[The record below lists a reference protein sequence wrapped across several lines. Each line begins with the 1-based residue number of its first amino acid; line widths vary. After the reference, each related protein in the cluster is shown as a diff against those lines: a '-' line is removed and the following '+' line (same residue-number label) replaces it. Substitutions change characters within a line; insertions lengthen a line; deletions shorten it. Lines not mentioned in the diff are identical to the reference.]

1 MYRGKIMSTLRGW
14 IYYIVL
20 ALTLIPLAIALI
32 ILYPAS
38 LSLRYRL
45 ATGWARFML
54 KVGEVICGM
63 RYQFKGLENF
73 PTDDSPLLILSKHQS
88 AWDIFALGAII
99 PHQTSFV
106 YKKELHYVPV
116 FGQALA
122 TLHMMAID
130 RKKGSRAYEQFMHQG
145 QQFLQ
150 KGWWLAMFPE
160 GTRTAPGQKTHYK
173 SGGARFAVATGT
185 PIIPIALNSGEC
197 WPRNSISKTPGL
209 ITVCIGP
216 KIETKNRTFE
226 DVQQQLVGWIEGQMH
241 EISPEA
247 YSGRITNEFE
257 ASPKEKGS
265 H

>member
-1 MYRGKIMSTLRGW
+1 MSTIRGW
-14 IYYIVL
+14 IYYLVL
-20 ALTLIPLAIALI
+20 AVTLVPLAIVLI

-38 LSLRYRL
+38 LAFRYRL
-45 ATGWARFML
+45 AMNWARFML
-54 KVGEVICGM
+54 KMGEVICGM

-73 PTDDSPLLILSKHQS
+73 PTDGTSVLVLSKHQS
-88 AWDIFALGAII
+88 AWDIFALGSVI
-99 PHQTSFV
+99 PHRTSFV

-130 RKKGSRAYEQFMHQG
+130 RKKGSRAYEQFIKQG
-145 QQFLQ
+145 KEFLN

-209 ITVCIGP
+209 ITLSVGP
-216 KIETKNRTFE
+216 MIKTEGRTFE
-226 DVQQQLVGWIEGQMH
+226 AVQEELVAWIEGEMH
-241 EISPEA
+241 VISSEL
-247 YSGRITNEFE
+247 YGDKVTNEFE
-257 ASPKEKGS
+257 KP
-265 H
+265 

>member
-1 MYRGKIMSTLRGW
+1 MSTIRGW
-14 IYYIVL
+14 IYYITL
-20 ALTLIPLAIALI
+20 ALTLIPLALAMI

-45 ATGWARFML
+45 AMNWARFML
-54 KVGEVICGM
+54 RMGDVICGI

-73 PTDDSPLLILSKHQS
+73 PTDGTSVLVLSKHQS
-88 AWDIFALGAII
+88 AWDIFALGATI

-106 YKKELHYVPV
+106 YKRELHYVPV

-130 RKKGSRAYEQFMHQG
+130 RNKGSKAYVQFMHQG
-145 QQFLQ
+145 RSFLE

-173 SGGARFAVATGT
+173 SGGARFAVSTGT

-197 WPRNSISKTPGL
+197 WPRNSISKKPGL
-209 ITVCIGP
+209 ITLSVGP
-216 KIETKNRTFE
+216 MIKTQGRTFE
-226 DVQQQLVGWIEGQMH
+226 EVQKDLVSWIEGEMH
-241 EISPEA
+241 VISPEV
-247 YSGRITNEFE
+247 YGDKLTNEFE
-257 ASPKEKGS
+257 EMID
-265 H
+265 

>member
-1 MYRGKIMSTLRGW
+1 MSTIRGW
-14 IYYIVL
+14 IYYLVL
-20 ALTLIPLAIALI
+20 AVTLVPLAIVLI

-38 LSLRYRL
+38 LAFRYRL
-45 ATGWARFML
+45 AMNWARFML
-54 KVGEVICGM
+54 KMGEVICGM

-73 PTDDSPLLILSKHQS
+73 PTDGTSVLVLSKHQS
-88 AWDIFALGAII
+88 AWDIFALGSVI
-99 PHQTSFV
+99 PHRTSFV

-130 RKKGSRAYEQFMHQG
+130 RKKGSRAYEQFMKQG
-145 QQFLQ
+145 KEFLN

-209 ITVCIGP
+209 ITLSVGP
-216 KIETKNRTFE
+216 MIKTEGRTFE
-226 DVQQQLVGWIEGQMH
+226 AVQEELVAWIEGEMH
-241 EISPEA
+241 VISSEL
-247 YSGRITNEFE
+247 YGDKVTNEFE
-257 ASPKEKGS
+257 KP
-265 H
+265 

>member
-1 MYRGKIMSTLRGW
+1 MSTIRGW
-14 IYYIVL
+14 IYYLVL
-20 ALTLIPLAIALI
+20 AVTLVPLAIVLI

-38 LSLRYRL
+38 LAFRYRL
-45 ATGWARFML
+45 AMNWARFML
-54 KVGEVICGM
+54 KMGEVICGM

-73 PTDDSPLLILSKHQS
+73 PTDGTSVLVLSKHQS
-88 AWDIFALGAII
+88 AWDIFALGSVI
-99 PHQTSFV
+99 PHRTSFV

-130 RKKGSRAYEQFMHQG
+130 RKKGSRAYEQFMKQG
-145 QQFLQ
+145 KEFLN

-197 WPRNSISKTPGL
+197 WPRKSISKTPGL
-209 ITVCIGP
+209 ITLSVGP
-216 KIETKNRTFE
+216 MIDTEGSTFE
-226 DVQQQLVGWIEGQMH
+226 AVQEELVAWIEGEMH
-241 EISPEA
+241 VISSEL
-247 YSGRITNEFE
+247 YGDKVTNEFE
-257 ASPKEKGS
+257 KP
-265 H
+265 

>member
-1 MYRGKIMSTLRGW
+1 MSTIRGW
-14 IYYIVL
+14 IYYLVL
-20 ALTLIPLAIALI
+20 AVTLVPLAIVLI

-38 LSLRYRL
+38 LAFRYRL
-45 ATGWARFML
+45 AMNWARFML
-54 KVGEVICGM
+54 KMGEVICGM

-73 PTDDSPLLILSKHQS
+73 PTDGTSVLVLSKHQS
-88 AWDIFALGAII
+88 AWDIFALGSVI
-99 PHQTSFV
+99 PHRTSFV

-130 RKKGSRAYEQFMHQG
+130 RKKGSRAYEQFMKQG
-145 QQFLQ
+145 KEFLN

-209 ITVCIGP
+209 IILSVGP
-216 KIETKNRTFE
+216 MIQTEGRTFE
-226 DVQQQLVGWIEGQMH
+226 AVQEELVAWIEGEMH
-241 EISPEA
+241 VISPEL
-247 YSGRITNEFE
+247 YGGKVTIEFE
-257 ASPKEKGS
+257 KP
-265 H
+265 

>member
-1 MYRGKIMSTLRGW
+1 MSTIRGW
-14 IYYIVL
+14 IYYLVL
-20 ALTLIPLAIALI
+20 AVTLVPLAIVLI

-38 LSLRYRL
+38 LAFRYCL
-45 ATGWARFML
+45 AMNWARFML
-54 KVGEVICGM
+54 KMGEVICGM

-73 PTDDSPLLILSKHQS
+73 PTDGTSVLVLSKHQS
-88 AWDIFALGAII
+88 AWDIFALGSVI
-99 PHQTSFV
+99 PHRTSFV

-130 RKKGSRAYEQFMHQG
+130 RKKGSRAYEQFMKQG
-145 QQFLQ
+145 KDFLN

-209 ITVCIGP
+209 ITLSVGP
-216 KIETKNRTFE
+216 MIKTEGRTFE
-226 DVQQQLVGWIEGQMH
+226 AVQEELVAWIEGEMH
-241 EISPEA
+241 VISSEL
-247 YSGRITNEFE
+247 YGDKVTNEFE
-257 ASPKEKGS
+257 KP
-265 H
+265 

>member
-1 MYRGKIMSTLRGW
+1 MYRGNVMSTLRGW

-20 ALTLIPLAIALI
+20 ALTLIPLALALI
-32 ILYPAS
+32 VLYPAS
-38 LSLRYRL
+38 LALRYRL
-45 ATGWARFML
+45 ATQWAEFML
-54 KVGEVICGM
+54 RVGEVVCGM

-73 PTDDSPLLILSKHQS
+73 PEDDSPLLILSKHQS
-88 AWDIFALGAII
+88 AWDIFALASII

-130 RKKGSRAYEQFMHQG
+130 RKKGSRAYEQFMQQG
-145 QQFLQ
+145 KLFLQ

-160 GTRTAPGQKTHYK
+160 GTRTAPGQKIHYK

-185 PIIPIALNSGEC
+185 PILPIALNSGEC

-209 ITVCIGP
+209 ITVSVGP
-216 KIETKNRTFE
+216 RIETKGRTFE
-226 DVQQQLVGWIEGQMH
+226 EVQQELVSWIEGEMH
-241 EISPEA
+241 EISPEVYA
-247 YSGRITNEFE
+247 GRMTNEFE
-257 ASPKEKGS
+257 EPQEKAR
-265 H
+265 

>member
-1 MYRGKIMSTLRGW
+1 MSTIRGW
-14 IYYIVL
+14 IYYLVL
-20 ALTLIPLAIALI
+20 AVTLVPLAIVLI

-38 LSLRYRL
+38 LAFRYRL
-45 ATGWARFML
+45 AMNWARFML
-54 KVGEVICGM
+54 KMGEVICGM

-73 PTDDSPLLILSKHQS
+73 PTDGTSVLVLSKHQS
-88 AWDIFALGAII
+88 AWDIFALGSVI
-99 PHQTSFV
+99 PHRTSFV

-130 RKKGSRAYEQFMHQG
+130 RKKGSRAYEQFMKQG
-145 QQFLQ
+145 KEFLN

-185 PIIPIALNSGEC
+185 PIIPIALNSCEC

-209 ITVCIGP
+209 ITLSVGP
-216 KIETKNRTFE
+216 MIKTEGRTFE
-226 DVQQQLVGWIEGQMH
+226 AVQEELVAWIEGEMH
-241 EISPEA
+241 VISSEL
-247 YSGRITNEFE
+247 YGDKVTNEFE
-257 ASPKEKGS
+257 KP
-265 H
+265 

>member
-1 MYRGKIMSTLRGW
+1 MSTIRGW
-14 IYYIVL
+14 IYYLVL
-20 ALTLIPLAIALI
+20 AVTLVPLAIVLI

-38 LSLRYRL
+38 LAFRYRL
-45 ATGWARFML
+45 AMNWARFML
-54 KVGEVICGM
+54 KMGEVICGM

-73 PTDDSPLLILSKHQS
+73 PTDGTSVLVLSKHQS
-88 AWDIFALGAII
+88 AWDIFALGSVI
-99 PHQTSFV
+99 PHRTSFA

-130 RKKGSRAYEQFMHQG
+130 RKKGSRAYEQFTKQG
-145 QQFLQ
+145 QEFLA

-209 ITVCIGP
+209 ITLSVGP
-216 KIETKNRTFE
+216 MIQTEGRTFE
-226 DVQQQLVGWIEGQMH
+226 SVQEELVGWIEGEMH
-241 EISPEA
+241 VISPEV
-247 YSGRITNEFE
+247 YGGKVTNEFE
-257 ASPKEKGS
+257 KP
-265 H
+265 

>member
-1 MYRGKIMSTLRGW
+1 MSTIRGW
-14 IYYIVL
+14 IYYLVL
-20 ALTLIPLAIALI
+20 AVTLVPLAIVLI

-38 LSLRYRL
+38 LAFRYRL
-45 ATGWARFML
+45 AMNWARFML
-54 KVGEVICGM
+54 KMGEVICGM

-73 PTDDSPLLILSKHQS
+73 PTDGTSVLVLSKHQS
-88 AWDIFALGAII
+88 AWDIFALGSVI
-99 PHQTSFV
+99 PHRTSFV

-130 RKKGSRAYEQFMHQG
+130 RKKGSRAYEQFTKQG
-145 QQFLQ
+145 QEFLA
-150 KGWWLAMFPE
+150 KGWCLAMFPE

-209 ITVCIGP
+209 ITLSVGP
-216 KIETKNRTFE
+216 MIKTEGRTFE
-226 DVQQQLVGWIEGQMH
+226 AVQEELVAWIEGEMH
-241 EISPEA
+241 VISPEL
-247 YSGRITNEFE
+247 YGSKVTNEFE
-257 ASPKEKGS
+257 KP
-265 H
+265 

>member
-1 MYRGKIMSTLRGW
+1 MIRGW
-14 IYYIVL
+14 IYYLVL
-20 ALTLIPLAIALI
+20 AVTLVPLAIALI

-38 LSLRYRL
+38 LAFRYRL
-45 ATGWARFML
+45 AMNWARFML
-54 KVGEVICGM
+54 KMGELICGM

-73 PTDDSPLLILSKHQS
+73 PTDGTSVLVLSKHQS
-88 AWDIFALGAII
+88 AWDIFALGSVI
-99 PHQTSFV
+99 PHRTSFV

-130 RKKGSRAYEQFMHQG
+130 RKKGSRAYEQFMMQG
-145 QQFLQ
+145 QEFLA

-209 ITVCIGP
+209 ITLSVGP
-216 KIETKNRTFE
+216 MIQTEGRTFGA
-226 DVQQQLVGWIEGQMH
+226 VQEELVAWIEGEMH
-241 EISPEA
+241 VISPEV
-247 YSGRITNEFE
+247 YDGKVTNEFE
-257 ASPKEKGS
+257 QP
-265 H
+265 